1 MSYFIT
7 LEGGEGV
14 GKSTAVQFLQQTL
27 TQLGVDHLCT
37 REPGGTSL
45 GESIRQI
52 LLTPRAEPITEDAEL
67 LLMFAA
73 RAQHIAQVI
82 RPALAK
88 GQWVIS
94 DRFTDASFAYQ
105 GGGRQIAMSRIA
117 ELARYVQRDLTPD
130 LTLLLDAPLDLTMQR
145 VNRRGEKD
153 RFEQENQ
160 AFFDRVRHAYLALA
174 KAEPQRF
181 VVIDASQPLPRVQA
195 AIRAAL
201 NERLGLGLPL

>member
-14 GKSTAVQFLQQTL
+14 GKSTAVQFLQKLL
-27 TQLGVDHLCT
+27 TQRSIDFICT
-37 REPGGTSL
+37 REPGGTVL

-52 LLTPRAEPITEDAEL
+52 LLTPRTDPITDDAEL

-73 RAQHIAQVI
+73 RAQHIAQII

-105 GGGRQIAMSRIA
+105 GGGRQISMSRIA
-117 ELARYVQRDLTPD
+117 ELARFVQADLTPD

-145 VNRRGEKD
+145 VNQRGKKD
-153 RFEQENQ
+153 RFEQENKL
-160 AFFDRVRHAYLALA
+160 FFDRVRQTYLDLA

-181 VVIDASQPLPRVQA
+181 VVIDASQSLLDVQG
-195 AIRAAL
+195 AIRFAL
-201 NERLGLGLPL
+201 NERLGVS

>member
-14 GKSTAVQFLQQTL
+14 GKSTAVQFLQQIL
-27 TQLGVDHLCT
+27 TQLGINHICT
-37 REPGGTSL
+37 REPGGTAL

-52 LLTPRAEPITEDAEL
+52 LLTPRPEPITVDAEL
-67 LLMFAA
+67 LLLFAA

-88 GQWVIS
+88 DQWVIS

-105 GGGRQIAMSRIA
+105 GGGRQISMTRIA
-117 ELARYVQRDLTPD
+117 ALARYVQGDLTPD

-145 VNRRGEKD
+145 VNQRGEKD
-153 RFEQENQ
+153 RFEQENKL
-160 AFFDRVRHAYLALA
+160 FFDRVRHAYLDLA

-181 VVIDASQPLPRVQA
+181 VVIDASQSLLDVQA
-195 AIRAAL
+195 AIRSAL
-201 NERLGLGLPL
+201 KERLGIS